1 MNEKTDS
8 ELKGETFLQCHLTL
22 PNDINTIPQLS
33 EFIDMNCEELG
44 VDMVDTMNINLAL
57 EEAVVNVMSYAYPEG
72 TEGQVD
78 IDLIA
83 DGNDMV
89 FTITDSGTPFDPTQ
103 KEEVDTTLS
112 AEERPIG
119 GLGIHLVRKLMDSIN
134 YQYIDNKNVLTL
146 KNNIMIEIKENNGG
160 MLAIL
165 NGRLDT
171 PAAVKAQQEIGPLLE
186 NADKE
191 IVFDCTNL
199 EYISSSGLRLF
210 LTIRKEA
217 SVKGGKVII
226 ENINDE
232 IRKVFMM
239 TGFFN
244 LFEIRNA

>member
-1 MNEKTDS
+1 
-8 ELKGETFLQCHLTL
+8 
-22 PNDINTIPQLS
+22 
-33 EFIDMNCEELG
+33 
-44 VDMVDTMNINLAL
+44 MV
-57 EEAVVNVMSYAYPEG
+57 
-72 TEGQVD
+72 
-78 IDLIA
+78 
-83 DGNDMV
+83 
-89 FTITDSGTPFDPTQ
+89 
-103 KEEVDTTLS
+103 
-112 AEERPIG
+112 
-119 GLGIHLVRKLMDSIN
+119 
-134 YQYIDNKNVLTL
+134 
-146 KNNIMIEIKENNGG
+146 IEIKERDGG
-160 MLAIL
+160 MTAIL

-217 SVKGGKVII
+217 SVKGGKIII